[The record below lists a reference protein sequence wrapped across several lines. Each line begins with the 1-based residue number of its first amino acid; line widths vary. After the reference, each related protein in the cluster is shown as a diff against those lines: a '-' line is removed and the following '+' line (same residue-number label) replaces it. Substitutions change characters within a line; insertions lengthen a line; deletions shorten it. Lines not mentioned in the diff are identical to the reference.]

1 MLELDGLFEEVF
13 GYQGNDL
20 SDDEKFYT
28 LEKRAYE
35 LGNGELIHRLNE
47 IKNFDDVALSSKT
60 GVDFEDS
67 MFFSRSFL

>member
-1 MLELDGLFEEVF
+1 MLDDLFEEVF

-20 SDDEKFYT
+20 SDDKKFNV

-35 LGNGELIHRLNE
+35 LGDGELIHRLSD
-47 IKNFDDVALSSKT
+47 IKNSDRISLSLKT

-67 MFFSRSFL
+67 MFFSRSFI